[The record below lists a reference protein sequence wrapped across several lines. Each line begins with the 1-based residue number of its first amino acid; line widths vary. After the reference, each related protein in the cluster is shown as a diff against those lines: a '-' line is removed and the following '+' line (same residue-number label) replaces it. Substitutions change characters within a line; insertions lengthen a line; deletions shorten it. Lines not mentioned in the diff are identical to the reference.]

1 MEMCFL
7 QERSTKGNIFWFVSV
22 FLYLTVDFIF
32 SRKRKPQVQV
42 LMKNMKRMIK

>member
-1 MEMCFL
+1 MELFFL

-22 FLYLTVDFIF
+22 FLLTIDFIF
-32 SRKRKPQVQV
+32 SQKRKPQVQV